1 MASEETTEPK
11 PSRGR
16 RATDT
21 EVERRIERTVELLCE
36 GAARNR
42 IVRTLKEEAGVESG
56 VVDRI
61 YIPRAR
67 KRLVEMF
74 RVKREEFVAEQLV
87 AMQHIADKAIE
98 SGQLSAAVGARACIL
113 RVTGADGQQ
122 SK

>member
-1 MASEETTEPK
+1 MPGKRSTE
-11 PSRGR
+11 
-16 RATDT
+16 A
-21 EVERRIERTVELLCE
+21 EIERRIERVVELLCE

-42 IVRTLKEEAGVESG
+42 ICRTLYEETGVSSG
-56 VVDRI
+56 PVDQI

-67 KRLVEMF
+67 ARLVEMF
-74 RVKREEFVAEQLV
+74 RVKREEFVAQQLV
-87 AMQHIADKAIE
+87 AMEHIADKAIE

>member
-1 MASEETTEPK
+1 MPGK
-11 PSRGR
+11 
-16 RATDT
+16 RATET
-21 EVERRIERTVELLCE
+21 EVERRIERVVELLCE

-42 IVRTLKEEAGVESG
+42 ICRTLREEVGVDPST
-56 VVDRI
+56 VDRI

-67 KRLVEMF
+67 ARLVEMF
-74 RVKREEFVAEQLV
+74 RVKREDFVAQQLV
-87 AMQHIADKAIE
+87 AMEHIADKAIE

>member
-1 MASEETTEPK
+1 MPGK
-11 PSRGR
+11 

-21 EVERRIERTVELLCE
+21 EVERRIERVVELLCE

-42 IVRTLKEEAGVESG
+42 IVKTLEAETGVKPT
-56 VVDRI
+56 VVDTI

-67 KRLVEMF
+67 ARLVEMF
-74 RVKREEFVAEQLV
+74 RVKREDFVAQQLV
-87 AMQHIADKAIE
+87 AMEHIADKAIE

>member
-1 MASEETTEPK
+1 MPGK
-11 PSRGR
+11 

-21 EVERRIERTVELLCE
+21 EVERRIERVVELLCE

-42 IVRTLKEEAGVESG
+42 IVKTLGEETGVKPT
-56 VVDRI
+56 VVDTI

-67 KRLVEMF
+67 ARLVEMF
-74 RVKREEFVAEQLV
+74 RVKREDFVAQQLV
-87 AMQHIADKAIE
+87 AMEHIADKAIE